1 MRVLLTG
8 AYGFIGSA
16 IGVALRR
23 AGHVVVPAV
32 RTPRAGEPV
41 VIGCDMGRDVRPE
54 NWLPLLAGI
63 DAVVN
68 CAGILR
74 ERRGESFQ
82 AVHVDAPLALFEACA
97 RLGIRRVV
105 QVSALG
111 NPATAEFLASKHRC
125 DTALARLDLDWTV
138 LRPSLVYSPLG
149 AFGGT
154 SLLRAMS
161 ALPRLLFVPG
171 KGEQR
176 VQPVD
181 LADLAAAA
189 AACLQDARSH
199 GQVIEV
205 VGPQVMTIRA
215 YLLAWREWYG
225 LGEPRI
231 IAVAPWLTSIACTLG
246 DWLRLGPLGR
256 TMNRMLNYNNV
267 AALGALERLDSLLGL
282 RPTSLDDA
290 LAARPCQVQD
300 RLHAFTYF
308 LYPLLLACIAA
319 TWIASGVVGF
329 IVPLEELRRLF
340 AGAGLPAAIG
350 PPLAWLASLF
360 DIVLGVMILV
370 PRQARNAALLMLA
383 SVLAYTM
390 VIGAVWPA
398 HWLDPFGGLLKNLV
412 LLPALLF
419 LLAWNRQR

>member
-16 IGVALRR
+16 IAAALRR

-32 RTPRAGEPV
+32 RNPWPGESV

-63 DAVVN
+63 EAVVN

-74 ERRGESFQ
+74 ERRGETFQ
-82 AVHVDAPLALFEACA
+82 AVHVDAPMALFEACS

-125 DTALARLDLDWTV
+125 DAALARLSLDWTV
-138 LRPSLVYSPLG
+138 LRPSLVYSALG

-154 SLLRAMS
+154 SLLRAMA
-161 ALPRLLFVPG
+161 ALPGVLFVPG

-181 LADLAAAA
+181 LADLAATVV
-189 AACLQDARSH
+189 ACLQDARSD
-199 GQVIEV
+199 GQVIEIA
-205 VGPQVMTIRA
+205 GPQVMTIRA
-215 YLLAWREWYG
+215 YLLAWRGWFG
-225 LGEPRI
+225 LGEPGV
-231 IAVAPWLTSIACTLG
+231 IAVPPWLTGIACTLG

-256 TMNRMLNYNNV
+256 TMNRMLNTNNV
-267 AALGALERLDSLLGL
+267 AALDALERLDELLDVRPVSL
-282 RPTSLDDA
+282 RDA
-290 LAARPCQVQD
+290 LGARPCQVQD
-300 RLHAFTYF
+300 RLHAYTYF
-308 LYPLLLACIAA
+308 LYPLMLACMAA

-329 IVPLEELRRLF
+329 LVPLEEVRRLF
-340 AGAGLPAAIG
+340 VNAGLPVALG
-350 PPLAWLASLF
+350 PPLAWVASLF
-360 DIVLGVMILV
+360 DIALGVMLLI
-370 PRQARNAALLMLA
+370 PRHASNAILLMLA

-390 VIGAVWPA
+390 LAGAAWPA
-398 HWLDPFGGLLKNLV
+398 HWLNPFGGLLKNLV